1 MKFNELGLLEALLTA
16 TQNLGYEHAT
26 PIQREAIPK
35 ILRGRDILAGAQ
47 TGTGKTAAFAL
58 PILQQ
63 LVDLRDTS
71 DREKLRVLVL
81 TPTRELAAQVRTSFC
96 DYGANLPFRSTAIY
110 GGVNI
115 NPQKKDLNKGLSI
128 VVATPGR
135 LLDHLQQGT
144 IDLDD
149 LKTLVL
155 DEADRMLDMGFIR
168 DIKKILNQLPQHRQN
183 LLFSATYTDDVRK
196 LANQILVN
204 PALIE
209 VAPRNKPTEN
219 VSQSVYYISKEDK
232 RYLLARLIKTSNW
245 YQVLVFTRTKHGADR
260 LAKQLTKMGIIANA
274 IHGNKSQNARTRVL
288 RDFKQGNLA
297 VLVATDIAA
306 RGLDIESLPY
316 VVNYELPNVPEDYV
330 HRIGRTGRAG
340 ATGEAISLVAPEDR
354 KLLKNIEKMLKKS
367 LNALTLPTDTDLTEF
382 SSETVPGKRTQQVR
396 DAKVKSRKRSIKG
409 KSARKKRKIEHL
421 QKFDG

>member
-1 MKFNELGLLEALLTA
+1 MKFNELGLQEALLTA
-16 TQNLGYEHAT
+16 TQNRGYEHAT

-115 NPQKKDLNKGLSI
+115 NPQKKDLKKGLSI

-168 DIKKILNQLPQHRQN
+168 DIKKILKLVPKRRQN
-183 LLFSATYTDDVRK
+183 LLFSATYSDEVRD
-196 LANQILVN
+196 LANQLLDN
-204 PALIE
+204 PVLIE
-209 VAPRNKPTEN
+209 VSPRNEPTEN
-219 VSQSVYYISKEDK
+219 VRQSVYFIAKEDK
-232 RYLLARLIKTSNW
+232 RYLLARLIKNSNW
-245 YQVLVFTRTKHGADR
+245 YQVLVFARTKYGADR
-260 LAKQLTKMGIIANA
+260 LAKQLSKMGVVAEA
-274 IHGNKSQNARTRVL
+274 IHGNKSQNVRTRVL
-288 RDFKQGNLA
+288 RRFKDGNLP

-340 ATGEAISLVAPEDR
+340 EKGEAISLVAPEDK

-367 LNALTLPTDTDLTEF
+367 LHVMSLSIDSDLNGRQF
-382 SSETVPGKRTQQVR
+382 HSARDKR
-396 DAKVKSRKRSIKG
+396 VKSSQTTRVGQKRPFT
-409 KSARKKRKIEHL
+409 KSRSGRKKKSEGTL
-421 QKFDG
+421 

>member
-1 MKFNELGLLEALLTA
+1 MTFSEFGFQEVLLT
-16 TQNLGYEHAT
+16 NINNRGYETAT
-26 PIQREAIPK
+26 PIQRQAIPT
-35 ILRGRDILAGAQ
+35 ILRGKDILAGAQ

-63 LVDLRDTS
+63 LVDLGETS

-96 DYGANLPFRSTAIY
+96 DYGTNLSFRSAAIY

-115 NPQKKDLNKGLSI
+115 NPQKKDLKKGLSI

-144 IDLDD
+144 INLAD

-168 DIKKILNQLPQHRQN
+168 DIKKILKFVPKQRQN
-183 LLFSATYTDDVRK
+183 LLFSATYSDDVRD
-196 LANQILVN
+196 LANQLLVN
-204 PALIE
+204 PVLIE
-209 VAPRNKPTEN
+209 VSPRNEPTEN
-219 VSQSVYYISKEDK
+219 VGQSVYFIAQEDK
-232 RYLLARLIKTSNW
+232 KYLLAQLIKNSNW
-245 YQVLVFTRTKHGADR
+245 YQVLVFARTKYGADR
-260 LAKQLTKMGIIANA
+260 LAKRLTKMGVLAEA

-288 RDFKQGNLA
+288 RRFKDGNLP

-340 ATGEAISLVAPEDR
+340 EKGEAISLVAPEDK

-367 LNALTLPTDTDLTEF
+367 LDIMSLPIDSDLNGRQF
-382 SSETVPGKRTQQVR
+382 HSAR
-396 DAKVKSRKRSIKG
+396 DRKVKNSQTARVGQKRSFTKNR
-409 KSARKKRKIEHL
+409 SRRKKKSD
-421 QKFDG
+421 QTF

>member
-1 MKFNELGLLEALLTA
+1 MTFSEFGFQEVLLT
-16 TQNLGYEHAT
+16 NINNRGYETAT
-26 PIQREAIPK
+26 PIQRQAIPT
-35 ILRGRDILAGAQ
+35 ILRGKDILAGAQ

-63 LVDLRDTS
+63 LLDFRETS

-96 DYGANLPFRSTAIY
+96 DYGTNLPFRSAAIY

-115 NPQKKDLNKGLSI
+115 NPQKKDLKKGLSI

-144 IDLDD
+144 INLAD

-168 DIKKILNQLPQHRQN
+168 DIKKILKFVPKQRQN
-183 LLFSATYTDDVRK
+183 LLFSATYSDDVRD
-196 LANQILVN
+196 LANQLLVN

-209 VAPRNKPTEN
+209 VSPRNEPTEN
-219 VSQSVYYISKEDK
+219 VGQSVYFIAKEDK
-232 RYLLARLIKTSNW
+232 RYLLAQLIKNSNW
-245 YQVLVFTRTKHGADR
+245 YQVLVFARTKYGADR
-260 LAKQLTKMGIIANA
+260 LAKQLTKMGVLAEA

-288 RDFKQGNLA
+288 RRFKDGNLP
-297 VLVATDIAA
+297 VLVATDIAG

-340 ATGEAISLVAPEDR
+340 EKGEAISLVAPEDK

-367 LNALTLPTDTDLTEF
+367 LDIMSLPIDSDLNGRQF
-382 SSETVPGKRTQQVR
+382 HSAR
-396 DAKVKSRKRSIKG
+396 DRKVKNSQTARVGQKQSFTKNRSR
-409 KSARKKRKIEHL
+409 RKKKSEET
-421 QKFDG
+421 F